1 MSTYTFYKDSNLE
14 RPRSVSYEQFTASE
28 YGTKFSYAPS
38 DTLYNFYYFSSS
50 ADFGNEN
57 YRKLKSLKNFINR
70 NSGYDD
76 LFNYDNFYN
85 VTSSIIA
92 FNNVYLGSG
101 LQKGSLS
108 LRIYVSGTLLDEAT
122 DAKENGI
129 LSSSL
134 SGKVGIVLYKEGFI
148 LLNKNTALTA
158 STTSFQGVQDSPRW
172 TNFMGDDADT
182 GEVKGELSYLYVNSV
197 PTNVIFATANKNELN
212 HSNNITY
219 VKSGSYVTPQTS
231 STYFKENNKLEI
243 KNIVKSP
250 FVSGSANFE
259 KETYITKIGLYDKD
273 RQLIGYATLA
283 NPVRKTENREFIF
296 KLKLD
301 I

>member
-1 MSTYTFYKDSNLE
+1 MGKYIFYKDSSLE
-14 RPRSVSYEQFTASE
+14 RPFSVTTSSFVSSE
-28 YGTKFSYAPS
+28 YGSKFVYEPS
-38 DTLYNFYYFSSS
+38 DTLYNFFYFSGSS
-50 ADFGNEN
+50 DFTSEN
-57 YRKLKSLKNFINR
+57 YRKLRSLKNLINR

-76 LFNYDNFYN
+76 LFNFNNFYN
-85 VTSSIIA
+85 VTSSLIA

-101 LQKGSLS
+101 LRKGSLS
-108 LRIYVSGTLLDEAT
+108 LKIYASGTLLDEAN
-122 DAKENGI
+122 DSKENGI

-148 LLNKNTALTA
+148 LLNNSNILTA
-158 STTSFQGVQDSPRW
+158 SITSFQGTNDYPRW
-172 TNFMGDDADT
+172 TNFMGDDEDT
-182 GEVKGELSYLYVNSV
+182 GEIKGELSYLYINNV
-197 PTNVIFATANKNELN
+197 PTNVILAMANKNDLN
-212 HSNNITY
+212 HSNNLTY
-219 VKSGSYVTPQTS
+219 IHSGSYTTPLTS
-231 STYFKENNKLEI
+231 STYFSENKNLEI

-273 RQLIGYATLA
+273 RKLIGYATLA